1 MKISSRIQ
9 ERLSILENAIQN
21 FISIREPKTLYE
33 PMSYVVQA
41 GGKRLRPLLLLLSCE
56 GVRGDIKQCL
66 DAAIA
71 IELLH
76 TFTLVHDD
84 IMDHDHL
91 RRGVPTVHTKWD
103 EATAILAGDGLVTL
117 SFSAL
122 LRTPHPRILE
132 VIRKFAEGLLI
143 VCEGQA
149 LDKAFETLD
158 EITLDQYLDM
168 IQRKTAKLIA
178 LSCETGAILGNG
190 TSKECESMEKF
201 GFHLG
206 CAFQI
211 QDDLLDLI
219 STNAILGKPVGSDLT
234 RKKKTF
240 LSTHF
245 LAHANKQ
252 DKKRFFKLCGKSSLS
267 IEEIEEIKTAFEK
280 IGTLAAARNAI
291 ETAIQNGL
299 SFLKQLPATE
309 VREDLETL
317 ALNLLDRKF

>member
-1 MKISSRIQ
+1 MKFSPRIQ
-9 ERLSILENAIQN
+9 ERISILENAIQN
-21 FISIREPKTLYE
+21 FISIHEPKTLYE
-33 PMSYVVQA
+33 PMAYVVQA

-56 GVRGDIKQCL
+56 AVGGTLEQCL

-84 IMDHDHL
+84 IMDHDDL
-91 RRGVPTVHTKWD
+91 RRGVPTVHKKWD

-122 LRTPHPRILE
+122 LKTNHPQILE
-132 VIRKFAEGLLI
+132 VIRKFAEGLLV

-149 LDKAFETLD
+149 LDKAFETRD
-158 EITLDQYLDM
+158 EITLDEYLDM

-190 TSKECESMEKF
+190 TPSQCEAMEKF
-201 GFHLG
+201 GLHLG

-219 STNAILGKPVGSDLT
+219 STNAVLGKPIGSDLAG
-234 RKKKTF
+234 KKKTF
-240 LSTHF
+240 LSIHF
-245 LAHANKQ
+245 LSHANEEETH
-252 DKKRFFKLCGKSSLS
+252 RFFQLWGKGPLS
-267 IEEIEEIKTAFEK
+267 PQEIEEIKRAFEK
-280 IGTLAAARNAI
+280 TGTLTAAQNAI
-291 ETAIQNGL
+291 EEGIQKGL
-299 SFLKQLPATE
+299 SFLKQLPNTE
-309 VREDLETL
+309 TREDLKTL
-317 ALNLLDRKF
+317 ALSLLDRKF

>member
-1 MKISSRIQ
+1 MKLSPRIQ
-9 ERLSILENAIQN
+9 QRVSILENAIQN
-21 FISIREPKTLYE
+21 FISVHEPRTLYE
-33 PMSYVVQA
+33 PMAYVVQA

-56 GVRGDIKQCL
+56 AVGGHIEQCL

-84 IMDHDHL
+84 IMDHDDL
-91 RRGVPTVHTKWD
+91 RRGLPTVHTKWD

-122 LRTPHPRILE
+122 LRTHHPRILE
-132 VIRKFAEGLLI
+132 VIQKFAEGLLI

-149 LDKAFETLD
+149 LDKAFETRD
-158 EITLDQYLDM
+158 AITLDEYLDM

-178 LSCETGAILGNG
+178 LSCETGALLGNG
-190 TSKECESMEKF
+190 TPEECEAMEKF

-211 QDDLLDLI
+211 QDDLLDVI
-219 STNAILGKPVGSDLT
+219 STNAILGKPIGSDLAG
-234 RKKKTF
+234 KKKTF

-245 LAHANKQ
+245 LSHANSKE
-252 DKKRFFKLCGKSSLS
+252 KERFLALWGKGPLS
-267 IEEIEEIKTAFEK
+267 QEEIEEIKTAFERT
-280 IGTLAAARNAI
+280 GTLTAAQNAV
-291 ETAIQNGL
+291 ETGIQTSL
-299 SFLKQLPATE
+299 SFLKQMPATE
-309 VREDLETL
+309 AREDLEAL
-317 ALNLLDRKF
+317 ASSLLHRKF